1 MSSSLNQQFNQLS
14 QMDQFKGMNQFMSN
28 PQGPDDFVSLFYF
41 YNFYL
46 YFIQNPNLE
55 MLDPNNMFYN
65 QSNQG
70 EKDKNFQDF
79 NQQRNQ
85 DLINMMGNLGLD
97 SNNENLFNPN
107 QNDDNQHSLN
117 QAFNQ
122 ISQGNFNPFDSF
134 GNQRQ
139 NDNQNNKSKGGKNN
153 SKKNYNQHNDNNI
166 LGNMNSY
173 MNPMLNMGI
182 GQNLGAPNLDDNMN
196 FINPMMLNNLNNNLL
211 GNY

>member
-41 YNFYL
+41 FNFYL

-153 SKKNYNQHNDNNI
+153 SKK
-166 LGNMNSY
+166 L
-173 MNPMLNMGI
+173 
-182 GQNLGAPNLDDNMN
+182 
-196 FINPMMLNNLNNNLL
+196 
-211 GNY
+211 